1 MKMGHNRVPR
11 REIDR
16 ACNYGEGF
24 ESHLVEKHIVSFWRH
39 RLSQYRM
46 CVLEAIPSIQLS
58 MDTKFMNRLH
68 HWLCNS
74 EGWRQSI
81 QQQVPWVMAD
91 IPLGSHMLEIG
102 PGPGLTTALL
112 QTKVPRLTAL
122 EIDPGLAAKLRAR
135 LANSNVE
142 VVLGD
147 ATSMPFPDTHFSA
160 SAAFTMLHHVPSQ
173 ELQDRVLREAWRV
186 LAPGG
191 YFMGSDS
198 LSSFTMRVLH
208 WRDVLVAVDP
218 DTFGRRLEAAGFE
231 VLKIDR
237 NANAFRFRARRPRS
251 PHSHP
256 LKSRD
261 P

>member
-1 MKMGHNRVPR
+1 
-11 REIDR
+11 
-16 ACNYGEGF
+16 
-24 ESHLVEKHIVSFWRH
+24 
-39 RLSQYRM
+39 
-46 CVLEAIPSIQLS
+46 
-58 MDTKFMNRLH
+58 MNRLH

-74 EGWRQSI
+74 EGWRDII
-81 QQQVPWVMAD
+81 QQRVPWVMAD

-102 PGPGLTTALL
+102 PGPGLTTDLL
-112 QTKVPRLTAL
+112 QTKVPCLTAL
-122 EIDPGLAAKLRAR
+122 EIDPGLAAKLHAR
-135 LANSNVE
+135 LAKSNVE

-147 ATSMPFPDTHFSA
+147 ATSMPFPDAHFSA
-160 SAAFTMLHHVPSQ
+160 SVAFTMLHHVPSQ

-218 DTFGRRLEAAGFE
+218 DTFGRRLEAAAFE
-231 VLKIDR
+231 VLKIDK
-237 NANAFRFRARRPRS
+237 NADAFRFRARRPPNPESR
-251 PHSHP
+251 P
-256 LKSRD
+256 LKSRT